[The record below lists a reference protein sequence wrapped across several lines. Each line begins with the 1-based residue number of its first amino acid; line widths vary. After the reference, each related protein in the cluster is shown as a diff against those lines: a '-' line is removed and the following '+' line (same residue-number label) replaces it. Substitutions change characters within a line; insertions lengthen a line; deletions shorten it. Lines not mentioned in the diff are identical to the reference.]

1 MAIIELNSNFI
12 IRRPSEEDYGILK
25 EFIEN
30 TKEFTKNNF
39 GEHEWEETIENTNTY
54 EELINQFGKGNILL
68 GFINDELS
76 GVVVLL
82 QRKADKFKHVGNLTL
97 CLSTSDLMGSL
108 GKELISRM
116 ILACKSKGIIRK
128 VNLRV
133 REDLESIKEVFKA
146 LGFYEEG
153 TLARDICLNGMFY
166 STILYGRSID

>member
-82 QRKADKFKHVGNLTL
+82 QRKAEKFKHV
-97 CLSTSDLMGSL
+97 DL
-108 GKELISRM
+108 LIKRAQP
-116 ILACKSKGIIRK
+116 LAPIFP
-128 VNLRV
+128 L
-133 REDLESIKEVFKA
+133 
-146 LGFYEEG
+146 
-153 TLARDICLNGMFY
+153 
-166 STILYGRSID
+166 